1 MRTAALQRKSVPL
14 NQKKLD
20 RARSILGAKSEAET
34 LDRALDFVVSD
45 AAIDTALRAARGKT
59 RLRKVF
65 R

>member
-1 MRTAALQRKSVPL
+1 MGIVALRRKSVPL

-20 RARSILGAKSEAET
+20 RARTILGAKSDAET

-45 AAIDTALRAARGKT
+45 AAIDAALRAACGKM